1 MPLAEAKI
9 LRDRI
14 DRYFAVTCRPMAMN
28 FPIRINNQTYWESKS
43 DLLAILEVSGYTV
56 VKEMGKDETK

>member
-9 LRDRI
+9 LKDRKN
-14 DRYFAVTCRPMAMN
+14 RHFAVTCRPMAIN

-43 DLLAILEVSGYTV
+43 DLLAILEVAGYTV
-56 VKEMGKDETK
+56 VKEMGEDETK